1 MRRVPKAFL
10 VLSIAFTLF
19 LSGGSV
25 AAQQSDVRA
34 AIEAGNKQFLAA
46 LSRGDGAGMAA
57 VYGTNAQVFPPNSD
71 IVSGSQAIQKFWQD
85 VVNSGVKG
93 ATLTTLEAEEQGDT
107 AYEVGKYAL
116 TGEAGK
122 VLDTGKYVTI
132 WKREQGQ
139 WKLHRDIW
147 NTNAPAPGK

>member
-1 MRRVPKAFL
+1 MRHVPKAFL
-10 VLSIAFTLF
+10 ALSIAFTLF

-71 IVSGSQAIQKFWQD
+71 IVSGRQAIQKFWQD

-93 ATLTTLEAEEQGDT
+93 ATLTTLEAEGQGDT
-107 AYEVGKYAL
+107 AYEVGTYTL

-147 NTNAPAPGK
+147 NTNTPAPGK